1 MTAAVRALM
10 ADSVWAGITQHA
22 GAAYPEEC
30 CGALWG
36 VPGEDGSV
44 IIAGF
49 RPLRNLASGKPGSV
63 NSRQRSYQMD
73 PRELLEL
80 ERECDSQG
88 FTVIGFYHS
97 HPGAAALLSWR
108 DTEGMV
114 PGCIYAVISV
124 YGHEL
129 QDISDIRIWMKPSVA
144 DRPSE
149 LKLELFKE
157 TGL

>member
-1 MTAAVRALM
+1 MIAAVRALI
-10 ADSVWAGITQHA
+10 ADSVWAGITWHA
-22 GAAYPEEC
+22 GIAYPEEC
-30 CGALWG
+30 CGALLG
-36 VPGEDGSV
+36 VPEDGSV
-44 IIAGF
+44 IIAGY
-49 RPLRNLASGKPGSV
+49 RPLRNLAAGKPGSV
-63 NSRQRSYQMD
+63 NSRQQSYQTD

-80 ERECDSQG
+80 ERECGSQG

-97 HPGAAALLSWR
+97 HPGAAAMLSRR

-129 QDISDIRIWMKPSVA
+129 QDISDIRLWMKPSVA

>member
-1 MTAAVRALM
+1 MTAAISALM
-10 ADSVWAGITQHA
+10 AESVWAGITQHA
-22 GAAYPEEC
+22 GTAYPEEC
-30 CGALWG
+30 CGALLG
-36 VPGEDGSV
+36 VPEDSGSV
-44 IIAGF
+44 VIAGF
-49 RPLRNLASGKPGSV
+49 HPLRNLASGNPDAGD
-63 NSRQRSYQMD
+63 SRQRSYRMD

-80 ERECDSQG
+80 ERECGSRG
-88 FTVIGFYHS
+88 ITVIGFYHS
-97 HPGAAALLSWR
+97 HPGAAALLSRR

-129 QDISDIRIWMKPSVA
+129 QDISDIRLWMKPSVA

-149 LKLELFKE
+149 LKLELFKG

>member
-10 ADSVWAGITQHA
+10 TERVWAGITQHA
-22 GAAYPEEC
+22 RTAYPEEC
-30 CGALWG
+30 CGALLE
-36 VPGEDGSV
+36 VSGEAGSV

-49 RPLRNLASGKPGSV
+49 RPLRNLASGKPGAGD
-63 NSRQRSYQMD
+63 SRQRSYQTD

-80 ERECDSQG
+80 ERECGSQG

-97 HPGAAALLSWR
+97 HPGAAAMLSRR

-129 QDISDIRIWMKPSVA
+129 QDISDIRLWMKPSVA
-144 DRPSE
+144 DWPSE

>member
-1 MTAAVRALM
+1 MIAAVRALI
-10 ADSVWAGITQHA
+10 ADSVWAGITWHA
-22 GAAYPEEC
+22 GIAYPEEC
-30 CGALWG
+30 CGVLLG
-36 VPGEDGSV
+36 VPEDGSV
-44 IIAGF
+44 IIAVY

-63 NSRQRSYQMD
+63 NSRQQSYQTD

-80 ERECDSQG
+80 ERECGSQG

-97 HPGAAALLSWR
+97 HPGAAAMLSRR

-129 QDISDIRIWMKPSVA
+129 QDISDIRLWMKPSVA

-149 LKLELFKE
+149 LKLELFKG